1 MLRGPDKLTVDAKG
15 RMPMPSRHRELIQEL
30 CAGQM
35 VITLDRDRCLL
46 IYPRPEWLAVEAKL
60 NELSDTNTYTKK
72 LKRLMVGNATEVEL
86 DSAHRLLIKPVLRDY
101 AGIEKKV
108 VLMGQGK
115 KFELW
120 NEERYLASLDDWSDA
135 DSSDEEARK
144 EAGVADF
151 RW

>member
-1 MLRGPDKLTVDAKG
+1 
-15 RMPMPSRHRELIQEL
+15 
-30 CAGQM
+30 M

-60 NELSDTNTYTKK
+60 NELSDTNPYTKK
-72 LKRLMVGNATEVEL
+72 LKRLMVGNAMEVDL
-86 DSAHRLLIKPVLRDY
+86 DSAHRLLIKPVLREY

-120 NEERYLASLDDWSDA
+120 NEERYLASLEDWSDA

-151 RW
+151 KW